1 MNGMDKS
8 RKFLLFIMIANIF
21 IVTIGATFA
30 YFGAVTNSDENII
43 NFEAAVFEM
52 GLEEDIS
59 LIKREVIPSKEIY
72 VDYSVLQRVDENK
85 DFIKPYEENGKLIT
99 DETVCID
106 DNLNQICSIYTFTI
120 LNPMTE
126 MDLPVYVSI
135 KPSVNTFENLYFKV
149 LDEDKNIVM
158 EKTPIKQEGQTDE
171 TIPVGLSNI
180 KTLPKATKVAGTNEV
195 IPSRATYSIVL
206 WIQET
211 GKNQTDQDS
220 GKIFAAAINIMSSYE
235 DGGGITGVFA
245 IGGTE

>member
-8 RKFLLFIMIANIF
+8 RKFILFIMVANILV
-21 IVTIGATFA
+21 VTVGATFA

-43 NFEAAVFEM
+43 DLEAAVFEM

-59 LIKREVIPSKEIY
+59 LIKREVIPSKELY
-72 VDYSVLQRVDENK
+72 VDYSVLERLDENK
-85 DFIKPYEENGKLIT
+85 DFIKPYEKDGKLIT

-135 KPSVNTFENLYFKV
+135 KPTVNTFENLYFKV
-149 LDEDKNIVM
+149 LDEDKNIIM
-158 EKTPIKQEGQTDE
+158 GKTPIKQEGQTDQ

-180 KTLPKATKVAGTNEV
+180 KTLPKATKVDGEV
-195 IPSRATYSIVL
+195 VPSRGTYSIIL
-206 WIQET
+206 WIDEIN
-211 GKNQTDQDS
+211 KNQTESDS
-220 GKIFAAAINIMSSYE
+220 GKLFAAAINIMSSYE

-245 IGGTE
+245 VGGTE

>member
-8 RKFLLFIMIANIF
+8 RKFILFIMVANILV
-21 IVTIGATFA
+21 VTVGATFA

-43 NFEAAVFEM
+43 DLEAAVFEM

-59 LIKREVIPSKEIY
+59 LIKREVNPSKELY
-72 VDYSVLQRVDENK
+72 VDYSVIQRLDENK
-85 DFIKPYEENGKLIT
+85 DFIKPYEKDGKLIT

-135 KPSVNTFENLYFKV
+135 KPTVNTFENLYFKV
-149 LDEDKNIVM
+149 LDEDKNIIM
-158 EKTPIKQEGQTDE
+158 GKTPIKQAGQTDQ

-180 KTLPKATKVAGTNEV
+180 KTLPKATKLDGEV
-195 IPSRATYSIVL
+195 VPSRATYSIIM
-206 WIQET
+206 WIDET
-211 GKNQTDQDS
+211 NKNQTESDS
-220 GKIFAAAINIMSSYE
+220 GKLFAAAINIMSSYE

-245 IGGTE
+245 VGGTE

>member
-8 RKFLLFIMIANIF
+8 KKFILFIMIANI
-21 IVTIGATFA
+21 IVVTVGATFA

-43 NFEAAVFEM
+43 DLEAAVFEM

-59 LIKREVIPSKEIY
+59 LIRREVIPSKEIY
-72 VDYSVLQRVDENK
+72 VDYSILQRLDENK
-85 DFIKPYEENGKLIT
+85 DFIKPYEKDGKLIT

-126 MDLPVYVSI
+126 MDLPVYVTI
-135 KPSVNTFENLYFKV
+135 KPTVNTFENLYFKV
-149 LDEDKNIVM
+149 LDEDKNIIM
-158 EKTPIKQEGQTDE
+158 GKTPIKQEGQTDP

-180 KTLPKATKVAGTNEV
+180 KTLPKATKVDGEV
-195 IPSRATYSIVL
+195 VASRATYSIIM
-206 WIQET
+206 WIDEID
-211 GKNQTDQDS
+211 KNQTEQDS
-220 GKIFAAAINIMSSYE
+220 GKLFAAAINIMSSYE

-245 IGGTE
+245 VGGTE